1 MMTTR
6 EIIALARKHVVF
18 TESEHGKSAKFCL
31 VNAVEQFD
39 LGEYDIARAHAIKS
53 IAYSVGV
60 FHPDYLRAAK

>member
-18 TESEHGKSAKFCL
+18 TESEHKPSARFCL
-31 VNAVEQFD
+31 ESAINQFD
-39 LGEYDIARAHAIKS
+39 NGDFYVARTNAIKS

-60 FHPDYLRAAK
+60 FHPDYLMAAK